1 MNPRIGGERADDE
14 GWSRVGRAAFLLLCL
29 PALAAAQ
36 LSDDVSPAYESV
48 LRLYVTGEREKAV
61 SELAGWPEEQVRE
74 QVRVLGIL
82 GREARACHV
91 CEAARA
97 LRRTPLKAALMLH
110 SDCAEKVR
118 RDGQAPRLHEAA
130 AVEIARLLKDEPA
143 GRAFARRW
151 YEAMA
156 GLAQGE
162 NRWNEALEWAERGL
176 RDYPVSA
183 EMLLVLGSIEETVGA
198 QAPFLDAGEALF
210 DPDSSRSWSERLQ
223 RREVREHLEKAHRA
237 IRSAVA
243 ADPAL
248 LEARLRLGRVAWRL
262 GETAEARSALE
273 EVLSRS
279 KDASTA
285 FLAHL
290 FLGRIDE
297 DAGRL
302 EDAARSYGVALT
314 LVATAQSARL
324 ALSHVR
330 LRSGDTPGA
339 RAEVEKSIGAV
350 GRRPQPDPL
359 WLYPW
364 GPSVGVQDRLDALR
378 RETES

>member
-1 MNPRIGGERADDE
+1 MGRVSRAVLLVLAL
-14 GWSRVGRAAFLLLCL
+14 SAA
-29 PALAAAQ
+29 AAAQ
-36 LSDDVSPAYESV
+36 AADVLSPAYEAVVRRYRS
-48 LRLYVTGEREKAV
+48 GDREGAV
-61 SELAGWPEEQVRE
+61 ADMNAWPEARLRTEMTA
-74 QVRVLGIL
+74 LTAL
-82 GREARACHV
+82 GRKALACRECAAATTWLRIHV
-91 CEAARA
+91 R
-97 LRRTPLKAALMLH
+97 AALLLH
-110 SDCAEKVR
+110 SDCAQRSR
-118 RDGQAPRLHEAA
+118 RDGTSPRLHESA
-130 AVEIARLLKDEPA
+130 AVEVARLLKDDPA
-143 GRAFARRW
+143 HRAFARRW

-162 NRWNEALEWAERGL
+162 NRWDEALDWAERGL
-176 RDYPVSA
+176 RDFPDSA

-198 QAPFLDAGEALF
+198 QAWFLETHEGLV
-210 DPDSSRSWSERLQ
+210 DPNTRRSRSELLR

-237 IRSAVA
+237 LRSAVA

-262 GETAEARSALE
+262 GATAEARSALE
-273 EVLSRS
+273 DVLSRDP
-279 KDASTA
+279 DASTA

-297 DAGRL
+297 DAGHL
-302 EDAARSYGVALT
+302 DDAARSYRVALA
-314 LVATAQSARL
+314 LVASAQSARL

-339 RAEVEKSIGAV
+339 RAEVEKSIGSA

-364 GPSVGVQDRLDALR
+364 GPSVGVEDRLEALR
-378 RETES
+378 RETAS

>member
-1 MNPRIGGERADDE
+1 
-14 GWSRVGRAAFLLLCL
+14 
-29 PALAAAQ
+29 
-36 LSDDVSPAYESV
+36 V

-74 QVRVLGIL
+74 QVRILGLL
-82 GREARACHV
+82 GREARACRV
-91 CEAARA
+91 CEAARV

-110 SDCAEKVR
+110 SDCAERVR
-118 RDGQAPRLHEAA
+118 RDGQASRLHESA

-143 GRAFARRW
+143 GRSFARRW

-176 RDYPVSA
+176 RDFPVSA

-198 QAPFLDAGEALF
+198 QAPFLDTSEALF
-210 DPDSSRSWSERLQ
+210 DPDPSRSERHQ
-223 RREVREHLEKAHRA
+223 RHEVREHLEKARRA
-237 IRSAVA
+237 LRSAVA

-302 EDAARSYGVALT
+302 EDAARSYGAALA

-339 RAEVEKSIGAV
+339 RAEVEKSIGAA

-364 GPSVGVQDRLDALR
+364 GPTVGLEDRLDALR
-378 RETES
+378 RESES